1 METSK
6 ILSADFLDL
15 LFDDRNKAYGAY
27 ELRRTYHKRIVKS
40 LLITCCM
47 AGLVFAGSALAGSKK
62 TERDNSLRFAVV
74 EIKDLEEE
82 KIPEELPEPEPQPE
96 EQQPVKTEPYTTLQ
110 IMDDNQVENPPP
122 TQEDLTN
129 AKIDLF
135 KSEGENFTG
144 VVEPEIPGD
153 GNRVIEAK
161 KPQDDDDGIFTKVE
175 VEAKFD
181 GDWAKFLIRNLRADI
196 PVNSGAPAG
205 RHTVIIQFVVDVDG
219 SISDIK
225 PLTNVGFGMEEEAI
239 RVIKKSKKWEPA
251 FQNSQHV
258 KAYRKQYITFE
269 VMGDE

>member
-1 METSK
+1 MEINK
-6 ILSADFLDL
+6 ILAADFLDL

-27 ELRRTYHKRIVKS
+27 ELRRTYHKRIIKS
-40 LLITCCM
+40 VSVVFVIT
-47 AGLVFAGSALAGSKK
+47 GLVFAGSVLAGSKEVTVNDK
-62 TERDNSLRFAVV
+62 LKFTEV
-74 EIKDLEEE
+74 EIKSIDQPEL
-82 KIPEELPEPEPQPE
+82 PEELPEPEPQPV
-96 EQQPVKTEPYTTLQ
+96 EQEPVRTEIYTEPV
-110 IMDDNQVENPPP
+110 IMDNDMVENPPP
-122 TQEDLTN
+122 TQEDLST

-144 VVEPEIPGD
+144 VAEPTIPGD
-153 GNRVIEAK
+153 GNGVVEAK
-161 KPQDDDDGIFTKVE
+161 KPQDDDGGIFRKVE

-181 GDWAKFLIRNLRADI
+181 GDWAKFLIRNLRGDI
-196 PVNSGAPAG
+196 PVSNGAPAG

-219 SISDIK
+219 TISNIK
-225 PLTNVGFGMEEEAI
+225 PLTNIGFGMEEEAI